1 MTVRGTDPVA
11 SVTVRGTDP
20 VASVT
25 VRGTDPLASVTVR
38 GTDPLASV
46 TVRGS
51 RLQKSSHR
59 QATVRAGL
67 TLATLVNPFTAA
79 SACKIFGLK
88 DARRRLET
96 VYFPVL

>member
-67 TLATLVNPFTAA
+67 TLATLVNPFTA